1 MFDVITIGSAT
12 QDAFMVSKKFK
23 IINSNLFT
31 TGKGECVSFGSKIE
45 LDQFVLTTGG
55 GATNTSATFSS
66 LGFKTSIITRI
77 GNDIPGQS
85 VLEDLKN
92 FKVNTE
98 LVKTIKGGQTG
109 YGALLTAMNGERS
122 VLVNRG
128 VSGDFTEKDIPFSK
142 LKTKWLY
149 ISSLAGN
156 TTLVAKIAENARKK
170 GIKVAY
176 NPGSAELKKG
186 VKAFASIINNIDL
199 LSMNLEEAQ
208 MLAKLQTRDVKK
220 LVEKIAHP
228 GLTLLLTDGSA
239 GSYAHK
245 DNELIFARTRNVK
258 VISRTGAGDG
268 FGSGVVASLMKGL
281 SLEDA
286 LRVGTINAESIIQS
300 LGAKFGIITK
310 WPDEKIMKQ
319 VKISKL

>member
-1 MFDVITIGSAT
+1 
-12 QDAFMVSKKFK
+12 
-23 IINSNLFT
+23 
-31 TGKGECVSFGSKIE
+31 
-45 LDQFVLTTGG
+45 
-55 GATNTSATFSS
+55 
-66 LGFKTSIITRI
+66 
-77 GNDIPGQS
+77 
-85 VLEDLKN
+85 
-92 FKVNTE
+92 
-98 LVKTIKGGQTG
+98 
-109 YGALLTAMNGERS
+109 
-122 VLVNRG
+122 
-128 VSGDFTEKDIPFSK
+128 
-142 LKTKWLY
+142 
-149 ISSLAGN
+149 
-156 TTLVAKIAENARKK
+156 
-170 GIKVAY
+170 

-319 VKISKL
+319 VKIRKL